1 MCCAARKSAAS
12 YAQLMSFPYITDIA
26 NALLGTHWALP
37 IPTFGVV
44 VAAAIVI
51 AASVARW
58 ETKRLEGVGKLPRGA
73 HLAVGDLALVS
84 ALAGI
89 VGARVFYV
97 IDHPMQFIADP
108 VALIF
113 SRAGFSIYGGL
124 LFGVCAGVLFL
135 RRRALP
141 IAPMLDATAPA
152 MMLGYAV
159 GRLGCQLAGDGDWG
173 IPSNL
178 ALKPDW
184 LPDALWAQTYD
195 GNIVGVVIPAPG
207 VYPTP
212 LYESAAAFVLFVV
225 LLALRSEVQ
234 RPAYLFSVY
243 LIFAGFER
251 LLIER
256 IRINPEHDW
265 LGIQLTQAEAIS
277 IVVVAAGLL
286 GVLLTLHGRRP
297 WTRALLAL
305 GVATAVSACV
315 PL

>member
-1 MCCAARKSAAS
+1 
-12 YAQLMSFPYITDIA
+12 MSFPYITDIA

-44 VAAAIVI
+44 VAAAIGI
-51 AASVARW
+51 AASLARA
-58 ETKRLEGVGKLPRGA
+58 EARRLEALGRLPLRA
-73 HLAVGDLALVS
+73 HLVVGDLALVS

-89 VGARVFYV
+89 VGARALYIV
-97 IDHPMQFIADP
+97 DHPLQFIADP
-108 VALIF
+108 AALIL

-135 RRRALP
+135 RRRGVP
-141 IAPMLDATAPA
+141 IAPMLDATAPS
-152 MMLGYAV
+152 MMLGYGV

-173 IPSNL
+173 IAANM
-178 ALKPDW
+178 ALKPAW
-184 LPDALWAQTYD
+184 LPDWLWAQTYD
-195 GNIVGVVIPAPG
+195 GNIVGVVIPEPG

-212 LYESAAAFVLFVV
+212 IYESAAALVLFAA

-234 RPAYLFSVY
+234 RPTYLFSVY

-251 LLIER
+251 LLIEKL
-256 IRINPEHDW
+256 RINPEHDW
-265 LGIQLTQAEAIS
+265 LGMRLTQAEAIS
-277 IVVVAAGLL
+277 IVLVVGGLI
-286 GVLLTLHGRRP
+286 GVLVTMRGRKP

>member
-1 MCCAARKSAAS
+1 MRC
-12 YAQLMSFPYITDIA
+12 MSFPYITDIA

-44 VAAAIVI
+44 VAAAILV
-51 AASVARW
+51 AASVARR
-58 ETKRLEGVGKLPRGA
+58 ETKRLEANGKLPLGA
-73 HLAVGDLALVS
+73 HLVVGDLALVS

-97 IDHPMQFIADP
+97 IDHPLQFIADP
-108 VALIF
+108 AALIF

-141 IAPMLDATAPA
+141 IAPMLDATAPS
-152 MMLGYAV
+152 MMLGYGV

-178 ALKPDW
+178 ALKPNW
-184 LPDALWAQTYD
+184 LPDWLWAQTYD
-195 GNIVGVVIPAPG
+195 GNILGAVIPAPG

-212 LYESAAAFVLFVV
+212 LYESAAALILFVV

-251 LLIER
+251 LLIEK
-256 IRINPEHDW
+256 IRVNPEHDW
-265 LGIQLTQAEAIS
+265 LGVQVTQAEAIS
-277 IVVVAAGLL
+277 IVVVVAGLV
-286 GVLLTLHGRRP
+286 GVLLTLQGKRP
-297 WTRALLAL
+297 WTRALVAL
-305 GVATAVSACV
+305 GVAAAVSACV

>member
-1 MCCAARKSAAS
+1 
-12 YAQLMSFPYITDIA
+12 MSFPYITDIA

-44 VAAAIVI
+44 VAAAILI
-51 AASVARW
+51 ATSLARM
-58 ETKRLEGVGKLPRGA
+58 ETKRLEAIGKLPLRT
-73 HLAVGDLALVS
+73 HLVVADLALVS

-89 VGARVFYV
+89 IGARVFYI
-97 IDHPMQFIADP
+97 IDHPFQFIADP
-108 VALIF
+108 TALIF

-124 LFGVCAGVLFL
+124 SFGVCAGVVFL
-135 RRRALP
+135 RRHAVP
-141 IAPMLDATAPA
+141 IAPMLDATAPS
-152 MMLGYAV
+152 MMLGYGV

-173 IPSNL
+173 IASDL
-178 ALKPDW
+178 ALKPNWFPDW
-184 LPDALWAQTYD
+184 LWAQTYD
-195 GNIVGVVIPAPG
+195 GNIVGAVIPPPG

-212 LYESAAAFVLFVV
+212 IYEFAAAFILFVA

-251 LLIER
+251 LLIEK

-265 LGIQLTQAEAIS
+265 LGLRLTQAEAIS
-277 IVVVAAGLL
+277 VFVIVAGLV
-286 GVLLTLHGRRP
+286 GVLLTLHGRSP
-297 WTRALLAL
+297 WTRVLLAL
-305 GVATAVSACV
+305 GVATATSACV